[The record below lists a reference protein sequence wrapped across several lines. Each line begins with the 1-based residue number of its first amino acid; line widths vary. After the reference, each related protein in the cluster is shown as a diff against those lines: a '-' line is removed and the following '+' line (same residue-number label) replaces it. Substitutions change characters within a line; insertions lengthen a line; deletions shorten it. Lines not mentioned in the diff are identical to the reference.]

1 MKKYLLIL
9 ILSTYMNAF
18 SQTPT
23 KIDSLG
29 YQFIID
35 LPQGSEYHFSEV
47 SYTEEQ
53 KEPTFETFLQIII
66 KLEERYIYVSIQK
79 TSDFDKEEAKI
90 GWLTD
95 SLTKI
100 ADERENSLLIY
111 TNENNNEEYH
121 ILYHK
126 ALSNGA
132 YTFSV
137 FYQSLTLPE
146 AEKLMQILEST
157 KE

>member
-1 MKKYLLIL
+1 M
-9 ILSTYMNAF
+9 LSTFLNAF
-18 SQTPT
+18 SQTQT
-23 KIDSLG
+23 TIDSLG
-29 YQFIID
+29 YQFNID
-35 LPQGSEYHFSEV
+35 LPEGSEYNFSEV
-47 SYTEEQ
+47 SYTEKQ
-53 KEPTFETFLQIII
+53 KEPTFETYLQIIL
-66 KLEERYIYVSIQK
+66 KLDDHYIYVTIQE
-79 TSDFDKEEAKI
+79 TNDFDKERAKT

-100 ADERENSLLIY
+100 VAEREHSLVIY

-126 ALSNGA
+126 AVNNRA

-146 AEKLMQILEST
+146 VGMVMQILDSV
-157 KE
+157 KD